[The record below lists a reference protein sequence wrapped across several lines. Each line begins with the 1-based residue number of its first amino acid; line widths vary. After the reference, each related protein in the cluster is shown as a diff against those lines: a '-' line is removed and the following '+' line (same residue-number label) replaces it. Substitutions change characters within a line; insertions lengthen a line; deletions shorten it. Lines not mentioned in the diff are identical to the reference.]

1 MQRRTFMLGSLSL
14 ATLTRTGAA
23 SAFPGGDQA
32 VIPESE
38 FYTRQTR
45 ERWGAWG
52 PPARQFPA
60 PAGLVDEPAWL
71 QRRLLTTARRY
82 IGLGYQ
88 HHHVPA
94 FDPPGDWPWIS
105 VSAGRNEPGLD
116 CSNFT
121 SLVFNTTLGIKL
133 PTAIADQAETV
144 VVGGPGNRGTVT
156 LARIAPTSYE
166 DAVATLRPA
175 DLLFIHSD
183 AGPLSH
189 VVLWI
194 GEVHG
199 TPSFIDCTDAV
210 RQSIGGD
217 NIPTGVQ
224 VRPFLPDNWY
234 GRRFAYA
241 HRLENLGTGSG
252 AGPVFGDGGD
262 V

>member
-1 MQRRTFMLGSLSL
+1 MSVTSGAWGS
-14 ATLTRTGAA
+14 AAGRADAA
-23 SAFPGGDQA
+23 SIAPAG
-32 VIPESE
+32 
-38 FYTRQTR
+38 FYSDETR

-52 PPARQFPA
+52 PPARPLPA
-60 PAGLVDEPAWL
+60 PADLSDEPAAL
-71 QRRLLTTARRY
+71 ARRVAAVARHHV
-82 IGLGYQ
+82 GLGYQ
-88 HHHVPA
+88 HHHLPN
-94 FDPPGDWPWIS
+94 FDPPPDWPWLP
-105 VSAGRNEPGLD
+105 VSAGRNGPGLD

-121 SLVFNTTLGIKL
+121 SLVFDTTLGIKL
-133 PTAIADQAETV
+133 PTAITDQAEAV
-144 VVGGPGNRGTVT
+144 VVGGPGNRGSVT

-166 DAVATLRPA
+166 DAVAMLRPA
-175 DLLFIHSD
+175 DLLFIRSD
-183 AGPLSH
+183 AGRLSH

-210 RQSIGGD
+210 RQSAGGD
-217 NIPTGVQ
+217 TLPTGVQ

>member
-1 MQRRTFMLGSLSL
+1 MQRRAFMLGSLSFTTI
-14 ATLTRTGAA
+14 AGIRAA

-32 VIPESE
+32 VIPMSE

-52 PPARQFPA
+52 PPARHVPV

-71 QRRLLTTARRY
+71 RRHLIATARRY

-94 FDPPGDWPWIS
+94 FDPPDDWPWLS
-105 VSAGRNEPGLD
+105 VSAGRNGPGLD

-121 SLVFNTTLGIKL
+121 SLVFN
-133 PTAIADQAETV
+133 
-144 VVGGPGNRGTVT
+144 
-156 LARIAPTSYE
+156 TSYE

-175 DLLFIHSD
+175 DLLFIRSD
-183 AGPLSH
+183 AGRLSH

-217 NIPTGVQ
+217 TLPTGVQ
-224 VRPFLPDNWY
+224 VRPFVADSWY